1 MTEDAGMIHSCVL
14 WSKTPKTY
22 NEYGEVATT
31 TDASQN
37 TVCRFYNHTGQHAGQ
52 VISSGSGEHV
62 QALPRVML
70 PSSVTVDEGYLVVST
85 VTGFAGTYRVEHVN
99 PVYWLFYNSIHHY
112 ECKLEAIQ

>member
-1 MTEDAGMIHSCVL
+1 MTNDAAMIHSCVL

-37 TVCRFYNHTGQHAGQ
+37 TVCRFFTTNA
-52 VISSGSGEHV
+52 VSGILSAQSGEHV
-62 QALPRVML
+62 LEVPKVML

-112 ECKLEAIQ
+112 ECELEAIQ